1 MQNCFS
7 IFHKCF
13 QKIGRDSLNY
23 IPWKMNSNSKR
34 LFEQNYQTN
43 IKKFGS
49 IIKSDLKNPLQNEK
63 HKKEGINKISKNNKN
78 KISSLCNLDKN
89 SNKIDLNET
98 QKELEFKGM
107 GNTFNQNK
115 FKDIIAQGNNS
126 FSLSNHYLKE
136 TQSSINRGKKAN
148 QKDLNK
154 QKIYK
159 ILH

>member
-23 IPWKMNSNSKR
+23 ITWKMNSNSKR

-63 HKKEGINKISKNNKN
+63 HKKEGINKNI
-78 KISSLCNLDKN
+78 
-89 SNKIDLNET
+89 
-98 QKELEFKGM
+98 
-107 GNTFNQNK
+107 
-115 FKDIIAQGNNS
+115 
-126 FSLSNHYLKE
+126 
-136 TQSSINRGKKAN
+136 
-148 QKDLNK
+148 
-154 QKIYK
+154 
-159 ILH
+159 